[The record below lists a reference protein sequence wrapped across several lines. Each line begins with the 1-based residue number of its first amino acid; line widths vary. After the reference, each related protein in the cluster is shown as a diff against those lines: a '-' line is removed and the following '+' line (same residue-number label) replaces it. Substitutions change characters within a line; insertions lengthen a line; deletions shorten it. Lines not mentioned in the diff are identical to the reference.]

1 MEQERMIGAMN
12 SEARKRLQEARGEL
26 EPKSLTEWHPVYTEM
41 IPAAEYYPES
51 SIIPTRK

>member
-1 MEQERMIGAMN
+1 MIGAMN